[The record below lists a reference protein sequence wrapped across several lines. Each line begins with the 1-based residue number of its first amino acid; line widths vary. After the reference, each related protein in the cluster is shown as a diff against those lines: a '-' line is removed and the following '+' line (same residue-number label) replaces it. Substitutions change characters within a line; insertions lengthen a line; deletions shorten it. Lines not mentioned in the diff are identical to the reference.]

1 MIIIIIRRENF
12 RMYLCCTGYFSF
24 LYAIITYTVVI
35 ITVIS
40 FDACS
45 PVRAPDIQGS
55 LCNYM
60 SFLFILFLSFLCME
74 NNLTSQQALDHR
86 NRSCASHDKCT
97 HKRYLTAIFSL
108 HEALLTDRK
117 NVFFILYQHNVTLYL
132 HVLNAVRVDSSVEFR
147 VEIHRLHNVTFLMN
161 SRV

>member
-1 MIIIIIRRENF
+1 MIIIIIRRENVLI
-12 RMYLCCTGYFSF
+12 YLCRMDSFFFF
-24 LYAIITYTVVI
+24 LYTIIMYTIVI

-45 PVRAPDIQGS
+45 PVQAPNIRGS
-55 LCNYM
+55 SCNYM
-60 SFLFILFLSFLCME
+60 SFLFILFLSFLSIE

-97 HKRYLTAIFSL
+97 HKRYLTAIFSP

-117 NVFFILYQHNVTLYL
+117 NVFFILYRHNVALYL
-132 HVLNAVRVDSSVEFR
+132 HVLNAVCADGSVEF
-147 VEIHRLHNVTFLMN
+147 
-161 SRV
+161 